1 MKYRSR
7 FIFAVLPISCSNGC
21 FCYYLPE
28 KRVNLL
34 NCSNAGISN
43 LNNLTVPVE
52 TQWLTSDCSGVTQ
65 LCWSSNLEN
74 LEYIDLSGSNFL
86 SICDD
91 FFIRLKNISK
101 VTYINLSKNRLSH
114 FPKAL
119 SNVTSLDIYLAG
131 NPVDCNCEML
141 WFVEWLNST
150 NNRTDT
156 RPVKDY
162 KEIRCSG
169 EKWNGVQVYKLNQ
182 VVMGC
187 VPPVLAKWVAFS
199 LSS

>member
-1 MKYRSR
+1 MRDHVHEKH
-7 FIFAVLPISCSNGC
+7 IFAVFPVSCSDGC
-21 FCYYLPE
+21 SCYYLSD
-28 KRVNLL
+28 RRANLL

-43 LNNLTVPVE
+43 LDNLTVPIE
-52 TQWLTSDCSGVTQ
+52 TQWLISDCAGVAQ
-65 LCWSSNLEN
+65 LYWSSNLEN
-74 LEYIDLSGSNFL
+74 LEYIDLSGSNFI

-101 VTYINLSKNRLSH
+101 VTHINLSKNRISH
-114 FPKAL
+114 FPKKINL
-119 SNVTSLDIYLAG
+119 VRSLDLYLAG

-150 NNRTDT
+150 DNRTDT

-169 EKWNGVQVYKLNQ
+169 GKWNGAQVYRLNQ
-182 VVMGC
+182 VVLGC
-187 VPPVLAKWVAFS
+187 VPPIMAK
-199 LSS
+199 